1 MIEIELIASHKC
13 IHCGKTVEARA
24 QKVENFAENT
34 TPWIMFYG
42 HLFELP
48 SLYCCNTTYLP
59 TFIAIKSHSSIEDSF
74 FSGKKKM
81 MVGSEEVPV
90 IIDEPNHFAVT
101 RTFKEQIELEH
112 QLAKQNKLWK
122 RQKDD
127 FFQKAY
133 TYFTV
138 HFEQIIDEMDHQEVL
153 DILRTFEDGYLSL
166 APQRPR
172 RFVYKGK
179 NERKL
184 ITKWIKKEIKSLAQ
198 EESEEIKKY
207 LFFLIVDYFVQLKLI
222 PQIHYLKWDAQKF
235 EKMIGESLLT
245 YLLVSF
251 PLTGYFSFLKDEA
264 ILRLTNKGHFQKELR
279 HLLEKTQKE
288 LAMATATNSKIQQTV
303 EAQKRTIADLENKNE
318 KLRQQNSRLEE
329 QLNATGDE
337 LLIARQAQKIKEL
350 KGLVNELQEEVRDLR
365 ERVGEQEEEEV
376 VKEDEVILQ
385 SSEGVVTDFS
395 PLSGKTVGIFGDIQ
409 GYETEEEVYPCK
421 ILSCESMKNPNAV
434 SILRES
440 DFLVV
445 LTQHISHS
453 CMWSIKEFANEAE
466 LPVIYSRHTNVA
478 IILKQILTMINNKER
493 SMP

>member
-13 IHCGKTVEARA
+13 IHCGKTVEARIK
-24 QKVENFAENT
+24 KVEDLAENT

-42 HLFELP
+42 HLFELA
-48 SLYCCNTTYLP
+48 SLQCCNRSYLP
-59 TFIAIKSHSSIEDSF
+59 TYIAVKSQRPIEDSF
-74 FSGKKKM
+74 FSGKTKM
-81 MVGSEEVPV
+81 KVGSEEVPV
-90 IIDEPNHFAVT
+90 IIDEPNNFAVT

-112 QLAKQNKLWK
+112 QLAKQNKLWE

-127 FFQKAY
+127 FFQKTY

-198 EESEEIKKY
+198 DESEEIKKY

-318 KLRQQNSRLEE
+318 KLRLQSSRLEE
-329 QLNATGDE
+329 QLNETSDE

-350 KGLVNELQEEVRDLR
+350 KGLVNELQTEVKDLR
-365 ERVGEQEEEEV
+365 ERVGEQEKEEV
-376 VKEDEVILQ
+376 VREEEVILQ
-385 SSEGVVTDFS
+385 SSEEVTDFS
-395 PLSGKTVGIFGDIQ
+395 LLSGKTVGIFGDIQ
-409 GYETEEEVYPCK
+409 GYETDEEAYPCK
-421 ILSCESMKNPNAV
+421 ILSCESLKNPNAV

-453 CMWSIKEFANEAE
+453 CMWSIKEFANATE
-466 LPVIYSRHTNVA
+466 LPVIYSRHTNVW
-478 IILKQILTMINNKER
+478 IILKQIVAKLQNKT
-493 SMP
+493 PLG